1 MEDMCCVWMYVNVGI
16 NQWCKYVQ
24 YDKTHKKFQT
34 SVLLIK
40 NLYERIR
47 MKTTEARDGRRM
59 WVYIYTILESSSLK
73 NYMDISLFVKNIS
86 ILAITFFIIIRYNK
100 LQ

>member
-1 MEDMCCVWMYVNVGI
+1 MYVNVGI
-16 NQWCKYVQ
+16 NQRCKYVQ

-47 MKTTEARDGRRM
+47 MKITTEARVTEDRCE
-59 WVYIYTILESSSLK
+59 YIYNIRTVVIKTTSDIL
-73 NYMDISLFVKNIS
+73 LFV
-86 ILAITFFIIIRYNK
+86 
-100 LQ
+100 